1 MFTMKDLNV
10 SIIYVNYK
18 TLSLI
23 LDSIESVKEKTL
35 HVSYEIIV
43 VDNNSGDNAGEIL
56 SSNYPD
62 VSFIQA
68 GQNLGFGRAN
78 NLGVDIAKGEV
89 VLFLNP
95 DTLLENDAISEMYS
109 FIKENQQV
117 GACGGNLVDMDG
129 NPTFSLNRFDFS
141 LFQEFLSI
149 FYLKLIPF
157 TASRSIFYNFESK
170 PLSVRSIIGADLMV
184 RMDLIKKIGAFDSD
198 FFMNGEDIEFC
209 YRILQT
215 GNKIYS
221 IPTAKIIH
229 FEGKSSYIKTSRLQ
243 LLYEGNYMLFKKL
256 YSFRQAKYLYYLINL
271 KSDIRYLIFK
281 ILRNKRKQEYW
292 NTKKI
297 VNIQAW
303 SNFLKKCNVYV

>member
-1 MFTMKDLNV
+1 MKDIKV
-10 SIIYVNYK
+10 SVIYVNYK
-18 TLSLI
+18 TISLI
-23 LDSIESVKEKTL
+23 LDSIQSIKEKVQN
-35 HVSYEIIV
+35 VSYEIIV
-43 VDNNSGDNAGEIL
+43 VDNSSGDNAEEIL
-56 SSNYPD
+56 SSNYPE
-62 VSFIQA
+62 VRFIQA

-95 DTLLENDAISEMYS
+95 DTLLENDAISEMY
-109 FIKENQQV
+109 FFLKENQQV

-157 TASRSIFYNFESK
+157 TASKSIFYNFESK

-184 RMDLIKKIGAFDSD
+184 RMNLIKKIGAFDSD

-229 FEGKSSYIKTSRLQ
+229 FEGKSSYIKISRLQ

-256 YSFRQAKYLYYLINL
+256 YSFKHAKCLYYLINF
-271 KSDIRYLIFK
+271 KSMFRYLIFK
-281 ILRNKRKQEYW
+281 ILGNKEKQEYW
-292 NTKKI
+292 VTKKK
-297 VNIQAW
+297 VNISAW
-303 SNFLKKCNVYV
+303 GNFMDKNKIHA